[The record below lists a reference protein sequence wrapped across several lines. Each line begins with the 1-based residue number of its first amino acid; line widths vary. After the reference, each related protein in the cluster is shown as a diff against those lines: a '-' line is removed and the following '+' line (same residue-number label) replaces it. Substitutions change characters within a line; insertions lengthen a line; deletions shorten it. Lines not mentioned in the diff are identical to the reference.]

1 LVDSTIWAARPNST
15 LKLHEQI
22 QYIHSNPARFL
33 IDSMSDYRT
42 LARSIAANCSDAVL
56 KEAIGILLNVASN
69 DTAREASRG
78 AEFGRLLLQ
87 RGLLA
92 EADDLFHTLALQ
104 FPQNPVGYV
113 GLARS
118 AMRAG
123 AWERALEA
131 WNVVNTQFSDPPK
144 FSWISGRM
152 RVLLKLG
159 HLDEARNTCE
169 KLAMNFP
176 DRPDGLLGLAKVAM
190 QEHRWTE
197 ACTHWTKLLQQFS
210 DHATVS
216 WHAGLAAALI
226 ELGSLYEAEKVYREL
241 TLKSGADPTG
251 FVGLAQ
257 VAMRG
262 QRWIEACARW
272 DEVLQRFRDQAVP
285 GWRAARAIALMQLN
299 CLDDAEQVFRDL
311 AEEPSGQHLGFAGLA
326 RAAMQRKDWRQALGR
341 WDETFA
347 RFAACA
353 DRSWNICRG
362 ETLLELGDLAKS
374 EVTFRQLCRVDS
386 NSIPAWNGLLR
397 VLIASNKPEQALI
410 ELNLSPL
417 SSCTSALI
425 VDSKFEILT
434 RLNRLGEAKTEY
446 DRLLRETREPD
457 VLRSLFEVSPRLHEG
472 WRRTQAWLNLEK
484 AVECLRTQNNPN
496 WSRDLDVMR
505 LRIKLALRDYESFI
519 ADVDRVVE
527 PPDCG
532 RHTESLR
539 AMATRLREPLYPN
552 PNKPKI
558 FGIGLS
564 KTGTSS
570 LAAALKTL
578 GFSTLDW
585 MNPLTCELFSED
597 DLHLFDAFTDTPVTA
612 CMEFL
617 YHLFPA
623 SKFVYTIRAIDDWE
637 QSITDHVRR
646 HFGYTDFAEAKKAM
660 QRRDAF
666 HHGLRFSNL
675 HRSLYFNHGSYR
687 DAFGAHDRR
696 VKDFF
701 RDKPSNRFLE
711 FNIFAGQG
719 WQELCAF
726 TDDAV
731 PVEPFPWS
739 NRRPEKQLSHSAA
752 EAPY

>member
-1 LVDSTIWAARPNST
+1 MN
-15 LKLHEQI
+15 
-22 QYIHSNPARFL
+22 
-33 IDSMSDYRT
+33 DYRT
-42 LARSIAANCSDAVL
+42 LARSIATNCSDAVL
-56 KEAIGILLNVASN
+56 KEEIGKLLNIIPK
-69 DTAREASRG
+69 DRAREASRG

-113 GLARS
+113 GLAHS

-131 WNVVNTQFSDPPK
+131 WNVVNTHFSDPPR
-144 FSWISGRM
+144 FPWISWRL

-159 HLDEARNTCE
+159 HLDEAQNGYE

-190 QEHRWTE
+190 QQHRWTE
-197 ACTHWTKLLQQFS
+197 ACAHWTKLLQRFS
-210 DHATVS
+210 DHATIS

-226 ELGSLYEAEKVYREL
+226 ELGSLHEAEAVYRDL
-241 TLKSGADPTG
+241 TLSPGADPTG
-251 FVGLAQ
+251 YVGLAQ

-262 QRWIEACARW
+262 QRWIEARARW
-272 DEVLQRFRDQAVP
+272 DEVLRRFSNQAAP
-285 GWRAARAIALMQLN
+285 GWLSARATALMHLN

-311 AEEPSGQHLGFAGLA
+311 AKKPSGQHLGFAGLA
-326 RAAMQRKDWRQALGR
+326 RAAMRRKDWRQALDR
-341 WDETFA
+341 WNEAFA
-347 RFAACA
+347 RFAECA
-353 DRSWNICRG
+353 HPSWDISLA
-362 ETLLELGDLAKS
+362 ETLLELGELAQA
-374 EVTFRQLCRVDS
+374 EVSFRQLCRVDS
-386 NSIPAWNGLLR
+386 RSIPAWNGLLR
-397 VLIASNKPEQALI
+397 VLIASNKLEQALL
-410 ELNLSPL
+410 ELNASPL
-417 SSCTSALI
+417 SSCSSALI
-425 VDSKFEILT
+425 VDSKFEILI
-434 RLNRLGEAKTEY
+434 RLNRLGEARTEY
-446 DRLLRETREPD
+446 DRLLRDTQEPD

-472 WRRTQAWLNLEK
+472 WRRTQAWLSLEK

-496 WSRDLDVMR
+496 WSRDLDLMR
-505 LRIKLALRDYESFI
+505 LRIKLALRDYECFV
-519 ADVDRVVE
+519 AEVDRVLE
-527 PPDCG
+527 HLDND
-532 RHTESLR
+532 RYSESLR

-552 PNKPKI
+552 QNKPKI

-570 LAAALKTL
+570 LAAALTTL

-623 SKFVYTIRAIDDWE
+623 SKFLYTIRSIDDWE
-637 QSITDHVRR
+637 KSITDHVRR
-646 HFGYTDFAEAKKAM
+646 HFGYTDFAKAKEAM

-666 HHGLRFSNL
+666 HQGLRFSNL

-687 DAFGAHDRR
+687 DAFRAHDQR
-696 VKDFF
+696 VREFF
-701 RDKPSNRFLE
+701 RNKPPNRFLE
-711 FNIFAGQG
+711 FNIFAGHG

-726 TDDAV
+726 TGNAV
-731 PVEPFPWS
+731 PVEPFPWM
-739 NRRPEKQLSHSAA
+739 NRRPDRQLSDAA
-752 EAPY
+752 ERAPR